1 MTQYRDTALAV
12 LLRICPSRQIQLG
25 LIWSGK
31 AKLCGECT
39 HTFAGGGIE
48 DGESAEVAL
57 GRELTQEVGL
67 LPAQYR
73 LYPIAHGPCD
83 FIGPAMA
90 DGRVKRYRFF
100 LAICNYGAEL
110 QTSEEAATASWF
122 TPQQVLA
129 IAEQSLSSN
138 KRNMIARLTNL
149 LLAQHPEVFRGSER
163 VLRQLSGELALAA

>member
-12 LLRICPSRQIQLG
+12 PVRFCPSGQIQFG
-25 LIWSGK
+25 LIWSAK
-31 AKLCGECT
+31 ARLCGECT
-39 HTFAGGGIE
+39 HTFTGGGIE
-48 DGESAEVAL
+48 EGESAEEAVR
-57 GRELTQEVGL
+57 RELVQEVHL
-67 LPAQYR
+67 SPAQYK
-73 LYPIAHGPCD
+73 LYLIAHGTSD

-100 LAICNYGAEL
+100 LAICNQGVEL
-110 QTSEEAATASWF
+110 QSSEEAATASWF
-122 TPQQVLA
+122 APQQVLA

-149 LLAQHPEVFRGSER
+149 LLAQYPDVFRRSER